1 MNTSRRGKMLN
12 SRRKE
17 LGRKYSLNY
26 SPDQLVGH
34 YFTVVE
40 ES

>member
-12 SRRKE
+12 SRRRE

-26 SPDQLVGH
+26 SPDQLVGQ
-34 YFTVVE
+34 YFTIVE

>member
-1 MNTSRRGKMLN
+1 MLN

-26 SPDQLVGH
+26 SPDQLVGQ

-40 ES
+40 QES